1 MEKRKDIDMLR
12 FYGGDIHQ
20 KNKEGEYVIT
30 NNLVNPKNKEDV
42 LWGDRDAYRTL
53 NALLFDGI
61 ENEKERI
68 YKEKRKLNPV
78 FIELIENTLEIYRGI
93 FAVMCRKKGNQLSV
107 SKVKRVDRKAS
118 LMAYLKGAIGLNADL
133 SKRETFDLI
142 LKTAGDRK
150 IDVVIAGPPCQ
161 GFSLTGPRNFDDPR
175 NKLYLAVIEMV
186 KQYNPKGFIIENVP
200 GMANMY
206 KGQVKDEVLKR
217 FRKMGYNIDCRILKA
232 CDYGVPQMRKRLVFM
247 GVRKDIGNPH
257 FPDPT
262 FGPET
267 KKPYRTCRDAI
278 SDLPTRTNNLGK
290 NEDEYVKPAETEY
303 QVLMRDGCS
312 ILYNHIA
319 TNHKQF
325 VKDTIALVPEGGN
338 YKDLPEG
345 VGNSRNFHMAWTRL
359 DGNAPARTVD
369 TGHRN
374 LFHYELNRVPTVRES
389 ARIQSFPDNF
399 VFKGSRTKQERQV
412 GNAVPPLLGQA
423 LAEELLKIIERSK
436 TNA

>member
-1 MEKRKDIDMLR
+1 MKKFNAIDL
-12 FYGGDIHQ
+12 FCGAGGLSLGFQQAGFNIIVGVDNEQ
-20 KNKEGEYVIT
+20 
-30 NNLVNPKNKEDV
+30 
-42 LWGDRDAYRTL
+42 A
-53 NALLFDGI
+53 ALDTF
-61 ENEKERI
+61 EFNH
-68 YKEKRKLNPV
+68 
-78 FIELIENTLEIYRGI
+78 
-93 FAVMCRKKGNQLSV
+93 
-107 SKVKRVDRKAS
+107 
-118 LMAYLKGAIGLNADL
+118 KGAIGLNADL

-247 GVRKDIGNPH
+247 GVRKDFGNPH